1 MTDHQPAGA
10 PAPSPPPAPDGTQ
23 GVGRATRRIAR
34 LLEILHDWAESGW
47 SRSAIATW
55 GVLNGSVVP
64 GPSDAVFAP
73 LGLTDPKR
81 VYEFALWA
89 IGGAVVGGLI
99 AYAIG
104 ALAFDN
110 VGRPILGW
118 LGFGPSDL
126 EATRALFARRG
137 WLVVVI
143 GSLPLVS
150 PKLVSIAAGAFGVP
164 FWQFALAIF
173 GVRLVRAMIVAT
185 LIRYAGTGVTKWVER
200 HVGHRLRM
208 VPRD

>member
-1 MTDHQPAGA
+1 
-10 PAPSPPPAPDGTQ
+10 
-23 GVGRATRRIAR
+23 
-34 LLEILHDWAESGW
+34 
-47 SRSAIATW
+47 
-55 GVLNGSVVP
+55 VVP

-89 IGGAVVGGLI
+89 IGGAVVGGII

-173 GVRLVRAMIVAT
+173 GVRLIRALIVAT
-185 LIRYAGTGVTKWVER
+185 LIRYAGTEVTKWVER
-200 HVGHRLRM
+200 RVGHRLKV

>member
-1 MTDHQPAGA
+1 MTDHEPAGDR
-10 PAPSPPPAPDGTQ
+10 APSPTPAPDGPPGTR
-23 GVGRATRRIAR
+23 RATRRIAR

-47 SRSAIATW
+47 SRSAITTW

-81 VYEFALWA
+81 VYEFAWWA

-118 LGFGPSDL
+118 LGFRSSDL

-173 GVRLVRAMIVAT
+173 GVRLVRVLIVAT

-208 VPRD
+208 VREE

>member
-1 MTDHQPAGA
+1 MTGHETTRHPADS
-10 PAPSPPPAPDGTQ
+10 PSPTPNGTH
-23 GVGRATRRIAR
+23 GARRTSSRIAR
-34 LLEILHDWAESGW
+34 LLEVLHNWAESGW

-73 LGLTDPKR
+73 LGLTDPR
-81 VYEFALWA
+81 RAYEFAWWA
-89 IGGAVVGGLI
+89 VGGAVVGGLI

-126 EATRALFARRG
+126 EATHALFARRG

-143 GSLPLVS
+143 GSLPFV
-150 PKLVSIAAGAFGVP
+150 
-164 FWQFALAIF
+164 
-173 GVRLVRAMIVAT
+173 
-185 LIRYAGTGVTKWVER
+185 
-200 HVGHRLRM
+200 
-208 VPRD
+208 

>member
-1 MTDHQPAGA
+1 MTDQPTAGD
-10 PAPSPPPAPDGTQ
+10 PAPSRTPGPNGAPGAR
-23 GVGRATRRIAR
+23 RASRRIAR

-47 SRSAIATW
+47 SRSAIAAW

-81 VYEFALWA
+81 VYEFAWWA

-126 EATRALFARRG
+126 ESTRALFARRG

-143 GSLPLVS
+143 GSLPFVS

-164 FWQFALAIF
+164 FWQFTLVIF
-173 GVRLVRAMIVAT
+173 GVRLVRALIVAT
-185 LIRYAGTGVTKWVER
+185 LIRYAGTGVTRWVER
-200 HVGHRLRM
+200 RVGHRLRM

>member
-1 MTDHQPAGA
+1 MTDHQTTEDPT
-10 PAPSPPPAPDGTQ
+10 PPPTPTPTDTPGARRAS
-23 GVGRATRRIAR
+23 GRVAR
-34 LLEILHDWAESGW
+34 LLEILHNWAESGW

-55 GVLNGSVVP
+55 GVINGSVVP

-73 LGLTDPKR
+73 LGLADPRR

-89 IGGAVVGGLI
+89 VGGAVVGGLI

-104 ALAFDN
+104 ALAFDD

-118 LGFGPSDL
+118 LGFGASDL
-126 EATRALFARRG
+126 ERTRALFARRG

-164 FWQFALAIF
+164 LWQFAVAIF
-173 GVRLVRAMIVAT
+173 GVRFFRAMVLAT
-185 LIRYAGTGVTKWVER
+185 LIRFAGSQVTTWVER
-200 HVGHRLRM
+200 RLGHR
-208 VPRD
+208 